1 MAHHHRFPP
10 VALSTIEERAS
21 AQRSRLIELV
31 PFSDRPT
38 PPEWRRLFHRASE
51 ADPRVGWLPAGLA
64 RCKPEERDATVAGL
78 RDACEIA
85 NLGYQ
90 VLMIDAPP
98 SQALDDR
105 LTVENIAAVST
116 ANEAYP
122 ILWP

>member
-1 MAHHHRFPP
+1 M
-10 VALSTIEERAS
+10 
-21 AQRSRLIELV
+21 
-31 PFSDRPT
+31 PFSNRPA
-38 PPEWRRLFHRASE
+38 PPEWRRLFHRAAE

-85 NLGYQ
+85 NRGYQ
-90 VLMIDAPP
+90 ELIFDEP
-98 SQALDDR
+98 SSEALDDR

-116 ANEAYP
+116 ADEAFP